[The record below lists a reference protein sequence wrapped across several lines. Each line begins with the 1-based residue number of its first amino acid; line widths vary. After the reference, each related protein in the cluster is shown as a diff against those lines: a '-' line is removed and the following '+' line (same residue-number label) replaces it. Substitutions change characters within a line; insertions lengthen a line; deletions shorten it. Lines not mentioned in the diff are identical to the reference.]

1 VRVYLDSSAIL
12 KRVLAEPESQACR
25 TALDGLTQDG
35 AELMSST
42 LAWVEVSRTIRKRLE
57 VEPPRRVIDLI
68 ETALTGIYEFP
79 INTQV
84 IDIAQRLGPAKLR
97 SLDAIHVASANLLGV
112 DLICGYDQRL
122 LVAAEEYGFR
132 TLSPGLVE

>member
-1 VRVYLDSSAIL
+1 
-12 KRVLAEPESQACR
+12 
-25 TALDGLTQDG
+25 
-35 AELMSST
+35 MSST